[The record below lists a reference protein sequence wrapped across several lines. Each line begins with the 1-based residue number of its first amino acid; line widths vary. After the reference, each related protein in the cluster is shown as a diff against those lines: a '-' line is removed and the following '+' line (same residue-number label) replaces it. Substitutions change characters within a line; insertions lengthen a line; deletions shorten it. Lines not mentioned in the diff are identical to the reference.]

1 MKDISNNLLSLS
13 ATMRDVLVALNK
25 GISGVV
31 LVIDDDGILC
41 GIFTDGDVRRALLS
55 GASMDDSA
63 SQYMNRHFT
72 AGDVRLS
79 RQENVAL
86 LSERIRHL
94 PILDEN
100 GRPVELLSWAEY
112 WRLPVMEPSLGGN
125 ELKYVSDCIASGWI
139 SSKGEYVKK
148 FETAFANY
156 LGVPYA
162 LSTTS
167 GTTALHLALVA
178 LDIGPGDEVIVP
190 DLTFAASANVVLHC
204 GATPVLVDVDRYT
217 WTLDIADLRRKLN
230 PRIKA
235 IMPVHLYG
243 HPTDMLPIIEIAQE
257 RGLAVIEDCAEALGA
272 EYRGRKVGTLGDVA
286 AFSFF
291 ANKIITTGEGGM
303 VTTSNPDLY
312 EKMQI
317 MRSHG
322 MTENKRYWHL
332 YAGYN
337 YRMTNIQAAIG
348 LAQLER
354 IEHFLS
360 YREQIIAT
368 YNDHLRDIPGIILP
382 PDADWAKNIYW
393 LYSIIVDE
401 TISGISRDE
410 LSQRLAEYGIET
422 RPFFYPLHV
431 QPAYMAYAADNN
443 YPNTDWLAE
452 RGLSLPTANDI
463 RQEDIIRVCSAI
475 RQIVMDNLLIRQR
488 LNG

>member
-1 MKDISNNLLSLS
+1 MKDISKNLLPLS
-13 ATMRDVLVALNK
+13 ATMRDVLNALNK
-25 GISGVV
+25 GIGGVV
-31 LVIDDDGILC
+31 LMVDESRVLR
-41 GIFTDGDVRRALLS
+41 GIFTDGDVRRALLE
-55 GASMDDSA
+55 GAAMEDSA
-63 SQYMNRHFT
+63 SRYMNQRFT
-72 AGDVRLS
+72 AGRADLS

-86 LSERIRHL
+86 LNERIRHL
-94 PILDEN
+94 PILDEE
-100 GRPVELLSWAEY
+100 GRPTELLSWAEY

-139 SSKGEYVKK
+139 SSKGEYVKR
-148 FETAFANY
+148 FEAAFAEY

-167 GTTALHLALVA
+167 GTTALHLALLA
-178 LDIGPGDEVIVP
+178 LDIGAGDEVIVP

-204 GATPVLVDVDRYT
+204 GAKPVLADVDRYT
-217 WTLDIADLRRKLN
+217 WTLDTADVQRKLT
-230 PRIKA
+230 PRTKA

-243 HPTDMLPIIEIAQE
+243 HPTDMLPIIEIAQA
-257 RGLAVIEDCAEALGA
+257 RGIAIIEDCAEALGA

-303 VTTSNPDLY
+303 VTTTDPNLY
-312 EKMQI
+312 EKMHI
-317 MRSHG
+317 LRSHG
-322 MTENKRYWHL
+322 MKENKRYWHL

-354 IEHFLS
+354 IDDFLT
-360 YREQIIAT
+360 YRERIVAT
-368 YNDHLRDIPGIILP
+368 YNEHLRSIPGIILP

-393 LYSIIVDE
+393 LYSIVVDE
-401 TISGISRDE
+401 SVTGITRD
-410 LSQRLAEYGIET
+410 LLAQRLEERGIET

-431 QPAYMAYAADNN
+431 QPAYLAYADDSR

-463 RQEDIIRVCSAI
+463 KLEDVIRVCEAI
-475 RQIVMDNLLIRQR
+475 RQIITDNQLIHQH
-488 LNG
+488 LSD